1 MFILYQSVQSIL
13 CHLLMLRV
21 QAGIIVVACS
31 QCTRGSVD
39 IDKYAVGRAFAEKG
53 AGLLAVGRHGGH

>member
-1 MFILYQSVQSIL
+1 
-13 CHLLMLRV
+13 MLRV

-53 AGLLAVGRHGGH
+53 AGLLAVGMEGTDRLIITFDGRSPR